1 MQNYPEIRTIY
12 QKYNIGTPSSAPVER
27 FFSKCGR
34 VFRNDRSRLTDRNFE
49 AHALLHAN
57 KAKVTDLYNRL
68 IEKDGPPVP
77 KKSK

>member
-12 QKYNIGTPSSAPVER
+12 QKFNIGTPSSAPVER
-27 FFSKCGR
+27 FFSQSGR

-57 KAKVTDLYNRL
+57 KAKVTELSNKL
-68 IEKDGPPVP
+68 NQKEGPPMP
-77 KKSK
+77 K